1 MRSVFE
7 FINLFSNS
15 VKNEADSVILFQQNK
30 ITSMSMN
37 AQQKKNLF
45 QGSFIWWS
53 FTYELKLSVSQI
65 HIQHIFEPTSKPA
78 VFLKTI

>member
-1 MRSVFE
+1 MCLFASNTNKYKHKCVVFFE

-45 QGSFIWWS
+45 QGSFIWW
-53 FTYELKLSVSQI
+53 
-65 HIQHIFEPTSKPA
+65 A
-78 VFLKTI
+78 